1 MKICFIVVFNIMIF
15 LVTQVASDELL
26 DIVALNTQFAQIRQ
40 MLGLWMD
47 RALPNLLLTLFAL
60 WTMLVSLV

>member
-1 MKICFIVVFNIMIF
+1 MKISLIFLNIITF

-26 DIVALNTQFAQIRQ
+26 DIVVLNTQFAQIKQ

-47 RALPNLLLTLFAL
+47 RALQNLLLTLFVL
-60 WTMLVSLV
+60 WTTLGSLV